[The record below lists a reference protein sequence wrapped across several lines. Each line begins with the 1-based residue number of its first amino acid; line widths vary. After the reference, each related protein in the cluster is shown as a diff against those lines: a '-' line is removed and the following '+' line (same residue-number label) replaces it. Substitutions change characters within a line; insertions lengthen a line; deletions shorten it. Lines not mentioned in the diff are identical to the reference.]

1 MTTEYTPQ
9 EKAAWVAWQLAVGE
23 ELTTH
28 DLILRFN
35 TTRQGAEYILNGL
48 SRVVPIQK
56 DEARWRRFN
65 HT

>member
-9 EKAAWVAWQLAVGE
+9 EKAAWVAWHLALGQ

-28 DLILRFN
+28 DLIVQFN
-35 TTRQGAEYILNGL
+35 ITRQGAEYILNGL
-48 SRVVPIQK
+48 SRVVPIQN
-56 DEARWRRFN
+56 DESRWRRFN